1 MYKAL
6 IVDDEKAIHIA
17 VKKQVNWKE
26 FNIEEPDSAWNGKEA
41 LQKMQENKID
51 IVFIDMNMPVMNGS
65 NFLKEASEEFPE
77 TKFIVIS
84 GYDDFRY
91 AKTALQANA
100 LDYLLKPIA
109 KNELNTVINRAI
121 KLLDKKQTI
130 KTGKTEKIF
139 DSSLTPQTLP
149 PAIKTYID
157 SHFSEDIT
165 LELLGNTFFFTKE
178 YLSRLFKKRYS
189 CGIYDYVLKVR
200 MENAKQLLLQ
210 PNLQIQQI
218 AYQTGYKDGNY
229 FSKAFKTFYG
239 ISPTEF
245 RAQQIKE
252 QKT

>member
-17 VKKQVNWKE
+17 VRKLGNWKE
-26 FNIEEPDSAWNGKEA
+26 FNMEEPESAWNGKEA
-41 LQKMQENKID
+41 LQKMRESKIN
-51 IVFIDMNMPVMNGS
+51 IVFVDMNMPVMNGS
-65 NFLKEASEEFPE
+65 DFLKEASIEFPE

-109 KNELNTVINRAI
+109 REELNNVISRAI
-121 KLLDKKQTI
+121 HLLDESSAMQAGKNGNI
-130 KTGKTEKIF
+130 SETG
-139 DSSLTPQTLP
+139 LTPQTLP
-149 PAIKTYID
+149 PAIKSYID
-157 SHFSEDIT
+157 THFSEDIT

-200 MENAKQLLLQ
+200 MENAKKLLSSS
-210 PNLQIQQI
+210 NYQIQQI
-218 AYQTGYKDGNY
+218 AYQTGYKDSNY
-229 FSKAFKTFYG
+229 FSKAFKSFYG

-245 RAQQIKE
+245 RTE
-252 QKT
+252 QAR